1 MTMVSKVA
9 SVLACLSVARALAGN
24 QAQDAGRSVAS
35 AGRAACDCLEFAAV
49 YYDNLASCGRARE
62 LYFLTKYGAS
72 EAYAPTEPI
81 AGLPHQV
88 CNNFFKNL
96 KNNSCVNVDMFSF
109 PSETSDASAGQS
121 WCYVSNE
128 CLSLNGG
135 TFATNTLG
143 FAMGGWNNLQST
155 SNLSWKV
162 CDSSSDSILKD
173 KTMDELIAIGSESDV
188 SMATLLRYAYP
199 AVSITWGE
207 AREFLET
214 LNDADHWNDGLSLAD
229 NVNAIASPPATWG
242 TRLPFVHTTLSG
254 IVTSEQGTI
263 LDSPGHRD
271 EFHVVVGREV
281 WEVKRIDEGNMA
293 YLAGK
298 FYREFDVIC
307 RFGCSSTAREAPLD
321 LLTQ

>member
-1 MTMVSKVA
+1 MVSKLA
-9 SVLACLSVARALAGN
+9 FGLACVSFASALSGQQVQEAE
-24 QAQDAGRSVAS
+24 RSVAGARS
-35 AGRAACDCLEFAAV
+35 TACDCLEFAGV
-49 YYDNLASCGRARE
+49 YYDNLAACGRAHE
-62 LYFLTKYGAS
+62 LYFATKYGAS
-72 EAYAPTEPI
+72 AAYAPTEPI

-88 CNNFFKNL
+88 CNNFFKNF
-96 KNNSCVNVDMFSF
+96 KNNSCVNVDLYAY
-109 PSETSDASAGQS
+109 PSGNNDANSGKQ

-143 FAMGGWNNLQST
+143 FAIGGWHNLQST
-155 SNLSWKV
+155 GNLSVKF
-162 CDSSSDSILKD
+162 CDSSTDSILKD
-173 KTMDELIAIGSESDV
+173 KTMDELMAIGSESDV
-188 SMATLLRYAYP
+188 SMAMLLRLAYP
-199 AVSITWGE
+199 AVQVTWGE
-207 AREFLET
+207 AKLLMEAINENYDTALT
-214 LNDADHWNDGLSLAD
+214 LTD
-229 NVNAIASPPATWG
+229 NVNAVAVPPNTWG
-242 TRLPFVHTTLSG
+242 TRLTEVDTTVRG

-298 FYREFDVIC
+298 FYMEFEVTC
-307 RFGCSSTAREAPLD
+307 VLGCSPSAREAPLD